1 LGQQPP
7 LHPPA
12 DRPSQPATP
21 GSGEIAW
28 PDQQFPW
35 AMARPAE
42 PDPGGG
48 RRLELIVVC
57 LVVAA
62 MVVVSAALVT
72 VAVVLRD
79 EPAPVTAGAVV
90 PTRPVSASDGAPDAG
105 PAGHQ
110 LAPVEIGTTATFES
124 GLEVGIGDLEV
135 RRAKGKY
142 EKVVLVPVTVTN
154 RTGRPVDLFDVE
166 VTARLGPEQRPVP
179 RFSGA
184 GGSSSKAGGTLPDGR
199 SATLEFA
206 FRIEHPDDA
215 DRVTVTVWPDW
226 ATGSATFTGS
236 VTP

>member
-1 LGQQPP
+1 VV
-7 LHPPA
+7 PA
-12 DRPSQPATP
+12 P
-21 GSGEIAW
+21 GTGEIAW

-35 AMARPAE
+35 AAPRPA
-42 PDPGGG
+42 PAGADAGGG
-48 RRLELIVVC
+48 RRLELIVIC

-62 MVVVSAALVT
+62 LVVVATALVT
-72 VAVVLRD
+72 AAVVLRD
-79 EPAPVTAGAVV
+79 EPAPVTAGVVV
-90 PTRPVSASDGAPDAG
+90 PTRPVTASDGAPEAG
-105 PAGHQ
+105 PAGPQ

-124 GLEVGIGDLEV
+124 GLEVGIRDLDV
-135 RRAKGKY
+135 RRAKGRY
-142 EKVVLVPVTVTN
+142 ERIIIVQVTVTN

-184 GGSSSKAGGTLPDGR
+184 GGTSPKVGGTLPDGR

-206 FRIEHPDDA
+206 FRIEHPDDV